1 MTLLAKRYATALYLA
16 ARDRNE
22 VDQVER
28 ELEGLH
34 VAVADATVKAMLTS
48 PDIPS
53 SERLKIV
60 DKLVA
65 GSSDLVR
72 NFVHVLLERRRQEV
86 LFSVRPEYRAI
97 RMAERGEVDGVA
109 ESPKPLSDQELEGL
123 KAIAAKFSGKKVDLS
138 VAIVPDLLGGVRLRV
153 GNPLFDG
160 SLKSSLEQLEQA
172 LMQASV

>member
-22 VDQVER
+22 VDLIER

-34 VAVADATVKAMLTS
+34 CAVADPTVKAMLTS

-65 GSSDLVR
+65 SSTELVR
-72 NFVHVLLERRRQEV
+72 NFVHVLLDRRRQQV
-86 LFSVRPEYRAI
+86 LFSVRGEYRAI
-97 RMAERGEVDGVA
+97 RMAERGEVDGVV
-109 ESPKPLSDQELEGL
+109 ESPRPLDDQELEGL

-138 VAIVPDLLGGVRLRV
+138 VAIVPDLIGGVRLRV
-153 GNPLFDG
+153 GNTLFDG
-160 SLKSSLEQLEQA
+160 SVKSSLEQLEQE